1 MKGKQ
6 AHLNAH
12 VDHSYFVS
20 KNVMI
25 TTAWVRDNSSIQIKT
40 TLHSGGGEV
49 ITKSIKSFN
58 FIRPDV
64 NKHFNDSDEV
74 KSGIFYI
81 FEIESDFEK
90 TDLTIKISL
99 GGVEK
104 ELNANITDDAKSVM
118 TALSLMES
126 IEFEELNNSLLKKYS
141 SLLILQADGKKMG
154 PETLPGSLKIEIEH
168 AFSITGYGVFLQGWL
183 IDADSNLAGIHIKQG
198 SHVSNNL
205 LESSTRFVRPDVNS
219 LFPQYIS
226 SQCSAGLFG
235 IAVNNQF
242 INGLN
247 YELIM
252 VTRTGDITTQVLEV
266 ITKSGDTVELIRSLL
281 TPLDLTKARYQEELS
296 GYLGEAIAYIWKNK
310 ALPKQAVEIIEYGSQ
325 VDKPLC
331 SIIIPIYGRYDFVL
345 YQMTQFDTDAFMK
358 NVEVI
363 FVLDDPK
370 IHSEF
375 NAYCISTS
383 PLSSLG
389 FKTVYGGSNRGY
401 AGANNLGV
409 AHASADKILLLNSDV
424 MPKYNNWLA
433 DLLSVFEKQKK
444 IGILGARLLFE
455 DETIQHDGLKYHKLP
470 SFQNLWLIDHP
481 GKGLPEWLT
490 TNNQVRKVSSVTGA
504 CMLMKKATYQEL
516 GGLDEC
522 YVLGDFEDS
531 DLCLKALKAGYE
543 NYIDSSTSLYHLE
556 RQSQNLFN
564 DTSWKFKLTIYNGL
578 QHAKRWNSSIVKLL
592 AQGNE

>member
-310 ALPKQAVEIIEYGSQ
+310 ALPKQVVEIIE
-325 VDKPLC
+325 D
-331 SIIIPIYGRYDFVL
+331 
-345 YQMTQFDTDAFMK
+345 
-358 NVEVI
+358 
-363 FVLDDPK
+363 
-370 IHSEF
+370 
-375 NAYCISTS
+375 
-383 PLSSLG
+383 
-389 FKTVYGGSNRGY
+389 
-401 AGANNLGV
+401 
-409 AHASADKILLLNSDV
+409 
-424 MPKYNNWLA
+424 
-433 DLLSVFEKQKK
+433 
-444 IGILGARLLFE
+444 
-455 DETIQHDGLKYHKLP
+455 
-470 SFQNLWLIDHP
+470 
-481 GKGLPEWLT
+481 
-490 TNNQVRKVSSVTGA
+490 
-504 CMLMKKATYQEL
+504 
-516 GGLDEC
+516 
-522 YVLGDFEDS
+522 
-531 DLCLKALKAGYE
+531 
-543 NYIDSSTSLYHLE
+543 
-556 RQSQNLFN
+556 
-564 DTSWKFKLTIYNGL
+564 
-578 QHAKRWNSSIVKLL
+578 
-592 AQGNE
+592 